1 MVYSRIKYGIEI
13 WGMTT
18 GTNMNHIQVL
28 QNQLLKV
35 LSHKPYRYSTD
46 KLHNDHKVLKVKD
59 IFTQE
64 IASFMHNYRK
74 GKLPEVFAEYFKTF
88 AEIHDINTRNN
99 NMRYI
104 IPIEG
109 SNTLKVR
116 GVQVWNSL
124 DNEIKAVDKLKPF
137 REKIKASY
145 LPY

>member
-18 GTNMNHIQVL
+18 RTNMGQVQIL
-28 QNQLLKV
+28 QNGLLKV
-35 LSHKPYRYSTD
+35 LSRKPYRYSTD
-46 KLHNDHKVLKVKD
+46 KLHNDYEVLKVQD

-64 IASFMHNYRK
+64 IATFMHNFRT
-74 GKLPEVFAEYFKTF
+74 GKLPEIFAEYFKTF
-88 AEIHDINTRNN
+88 AEIHDINTRNK

-124 DNEIKAVDKLKPF
+124 DNEIKAVDKLRPF